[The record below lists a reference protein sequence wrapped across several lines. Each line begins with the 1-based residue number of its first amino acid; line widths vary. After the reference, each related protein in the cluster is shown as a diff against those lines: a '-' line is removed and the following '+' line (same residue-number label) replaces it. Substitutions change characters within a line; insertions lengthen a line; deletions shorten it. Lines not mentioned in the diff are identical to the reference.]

1 MRPHPVQY
9 AAWSTPKRFSALPCG
24 RRSGKTELAKRRLV
38 AYLPV
43 KVPGCVRPRYAF
55 CGPTNDQ
62 AKEIAWQDFLDLVP
76 DRWIAGGK
84 GGPNVSYS
92 TLKIETIFGSSLR
105 VVGLD
110 RPERIEGKYLN
121 GVVMDESSDMKPGTF
136 DRVILPMLAD
146 FGGWAWRIGVP
157 KRQGI
162 GALEFRKFCESCTS
176 GEYPNSDCFAWPSA
190 DILPPDEIKHA
201 RETLDPK
208 DFREQYEA
216 SWETAGGGIFHAFD
230 RQYNVRPC
238 AYRPELPIVVGCDF
252 NVDPMAWVMG
262 HNIEQKR
269 VEWFDELW
277 MRNTNTEAALAV
289 LAGRYADHKSG
300 WQFYGDASSQNRN
313 TRASQTDYA
322 FILNDSQFK
331 KMGRTVH
338 FPSANPP
345 VQDRF
350 AACNAMFL
358 NAAGERRMFV
368 DPRCKHLIEDLENRS
383 YKPGT
388 REVSDKQGS
397 DQGHVTDALGYPIFR
412 LFPIRIA
419 MPGTVAVITG
429 QK

>member
-1 MRPHPVQY
+1 MRPHRVQY
-9 AAWSTPKRFSALPCG
+9 AAWSASARFAALPCG

-43 KVPGCVRPRYAF
+43 PVQGCLHPRYAF

-62 AKEIAWQDFLDLVP
+62 AKEIAWQDLLDLIP

-121 GVVMDESSDMKPGTF
+121 GVVMDESSDIRPSIF
-136 DRVILPMLAD
+136 DRVILPMLGD
-146 FGGWAWRIGVP
+146 YGGWAWRIGVP
-157 KRQGI
+157 KRQGV
-162 GALEFRKFCESCTS
+162 GAAEFRKFCEQCAS
-176 GEYPNSDCFAWPSA
+176 GEYPNGACFAWPSA
-190 DILPPDEIKHA
+190 DILPAEEIRHA
-201 RETLDPK
+201 RETLDAK

-216 SWETAGGGIFHAFD
+216 SWETSGGGVFHAFD
-230 RQYNVRPC
+230 RQFNVRPC

-252 NVDPMAWVMG
+252 NVNPMAWAVG
-262 HNIEQKR
+262 HVIDKH

-277 MRNTNTEAALAV
+277 LRDTNTQAALNT
-289 LAGRYADHKSG
+289 LGSRYNDHKSG
-300 WQFYGDASSQNRN
+300 WQFYGDASSKSRKSSAN
-313 TRASQTDYA
+313 ATDYA
-322 FILNDSQFK
+322 LILNDERFK
-331 KMGRTVH
+331 RMGRTVH
-338 FPSANPP
+338 FPPANPP
-345 VQDRF
+345 VEDRF

-388 REVSDKQGS
+388 RKLPNESGTDRGHLSDA
-397 DQGHVTDALGYPIFR
+397 VGYVIFR
-412 LFPIRIA
+412 LFPIRVGSA
-419 MPGTVAVITG
+419 GQQVVIVG
-429 QK
+429 GN